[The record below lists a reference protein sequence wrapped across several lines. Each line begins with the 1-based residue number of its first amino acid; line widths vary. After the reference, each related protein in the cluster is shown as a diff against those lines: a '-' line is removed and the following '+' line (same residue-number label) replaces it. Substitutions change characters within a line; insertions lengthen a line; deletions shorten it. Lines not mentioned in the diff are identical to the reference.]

1 MTECSNTDTDNRPIT
16 QSELDQFKELLLT
29 EMNARFDAFIEDF
42 VEVCQSKLTEDGD
55 GEDSC
60 DCTDVENP
68 ARYVLFSGGQ
78 KYFATEIKPNAFSGV
93 DFFLKEVDQA
103 TGKEYNSKGTITS
116 PDVVIV
122 DLKPD
127 MTLEMFTAIKQ
138 NTLDY
143 VVAMAQEAKVQE
155 EAAKK
160 VSQPPKDVSV
170 MSYT

>member
-1 MTECSNTDTDNRPIT
+1 MTNMEDNDNRPIT
-16 QSELDQFKELLLT
+16 QSELDQFKELLLA
-29 EMNARFDAFIEDF
+29 EMNARFDAFIDDF
-42 VEVCQSKLTEDGD
+42 VEACHPKSDEGD
-55 GEDSC
+55 SDEESC
-60 DCTDVENP
+60 DCTEVENP

-78 KYFATEIKPNAFSGV
+78 KYFATEIKPNAFSGI
-93 DFFLKEVDQA
+93 DFYLKEVDQS

>member
-1 MTECSNTDTDNRPIT
+1 MTNMEDNDNKPIT
-16 QSELDQFKELLLT
+16 QSELDQFKELLLA
-29 EMNARFDAFIEDF
+29 EMNARFDAFIDDF
-42 VEVCQSKLTEDGD
+42 VEACQTKPTEEEPDS
-55 GEDSC
+55 EESC
-60 DCTDVENP
+60 DCTEVENP

-78 KYFATEIKPNAFSGV
+78 KYFATEVKPNAFSGI
-93 DFFLKEVDQA
+93 DFYLKEVDQA

>member
-1 MTECSNTDTDNRPIT
+1 
-16 QSELDQFKELLLT
+16 
-29 EMNARFDAFIEDF
+29 MNARFDAFIDDF
-42 VEVCQSKLTEDGD
+42 VEACHPKSDETDSD
-55 GEDSC
+55 EDSC

-78 KYFATEIKPNAFSGV
+78 KYFATEIKPNAFSGI
-93 DFFLKEVDQA
+93 DFYLKEVDQS

-160 VSQPPKDVSV
+160 IAQPPKDVSV